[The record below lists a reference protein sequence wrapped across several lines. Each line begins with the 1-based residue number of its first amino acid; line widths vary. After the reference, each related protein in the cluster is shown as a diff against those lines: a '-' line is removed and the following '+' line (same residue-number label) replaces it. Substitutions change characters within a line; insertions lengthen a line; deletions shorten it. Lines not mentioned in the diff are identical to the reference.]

1 MALTPPPNEDPLG
14 AHPAFLG
21 CWGRPLGK
29 RGQGVQPVLQI
40 GTMVSVKTPAV
51 CLTHVVQ
58 TSGEI

>member
-14 AHPAFLG
+14 THPAFSG
-21 CWGRPLGK
+21 CGGRPLGK

-40 GTMVSVKTPAV
+40 GEFVCEKPPAV
-51 CLTHVVQ
+51 CLIHMVQ

>member
-21 CWGRPLGK
+21 CGGRPLGT
-29 RGQGVQPVLQI
+29 RGQGVHPVLQSYEI
-40 GTMVSVKTPAV
+40 VSEKTPAV
-51 CLTHVVQ
+51 CLMHMVQ